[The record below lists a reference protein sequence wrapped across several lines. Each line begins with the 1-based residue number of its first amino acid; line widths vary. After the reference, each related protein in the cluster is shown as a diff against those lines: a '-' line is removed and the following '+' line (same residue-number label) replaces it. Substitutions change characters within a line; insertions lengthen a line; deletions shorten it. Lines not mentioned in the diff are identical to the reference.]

1 LAPVLDSQAAING
14 WATTATSLLG
24 VATEVD
30 LYPAIEN
37 QAQLGIAAGTA
48 LVAGIATHS
57 ANKGFQKVRWC
68 SEVRYTEAASRRT
81 GGQPGRRVR
90 EDESESE
97 ASADDLAKMPQ
108 ADSDEPRN
116 DDRSNTRNAGRS
128 EDDEASEPTER
139 DAEES
144 EGREAGSTDAPDAD
158 QPSAPPSESEQGGDE
173 KCREAGSTICS
184 DDTDCLGDD
193 VCDPD
198 AQRCVPEACVDG
210 TP

>member
-1 LAPVLDSQAAING
+1 LAPVLDSEAAINSG
-14 WATTATSLLG
+14 FLALGGLAGAVGDVDIYGPIDTKAYLG
-24 VATEVD
+24 VTAVS
-30 LYPAIEN
+30 
-37 QAQLGIAAGTA
+37 A
-48 LVAGIATHS
+48 LVGGIATHS
-57 ANKGFQKVRWC
+57 ANKGFQRVRWC

-81 GGQPGRRVR
+81 GGQPERRVR
-90 EDESESE
+90 DEETGPE
-97 ASADDLAKMPQ
+97 ASADDLAKMPK
-108 ADSDEPRN
+108 ANSSETRN